1 VEQRLLKFLKAI
13 RLKKAEMRADFKR
26 PPANKMAKLKGAE
39 EVILAVLDDNIVY
52 FWEELK
58 L

>member
-1 VEQRLLKFLKAI
+1 MQTRLMKFLKAI
-13 RLKKAEMRADFKR
+13 RLKKAEMKANNKR
-26 PPANKMAKLKGAE
+26 PATNKMAKLKGAE
-39 EVILAVLDDNIVY
+39 EVILAILDDNIVY

>member
-1 VEQRLLKFLKAI
+1 MEQRLLKFLKAI
-13 RLKKAEMRADFKR
+13 RLKKAEIKADLKR
-26 PPANKMAKLKGAE
+26 PPTNKMAKLKGAE